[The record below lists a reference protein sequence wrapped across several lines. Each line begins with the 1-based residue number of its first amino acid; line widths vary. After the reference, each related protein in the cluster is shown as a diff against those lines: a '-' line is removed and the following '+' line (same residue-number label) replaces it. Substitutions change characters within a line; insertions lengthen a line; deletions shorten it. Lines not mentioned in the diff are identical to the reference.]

1 MRKLKNI
8 KAVKE
13 MLEGKHKTQTKKTVS
28 FDKNKEVVKRNAGDV
43 WTDEDGQKWEQKR
56 GYKVKL
62 GKLHKLRDDLKKFP
76 NCRKDVCTC
85 TDAGQV
91 DLKMKAYHGMCLD
104 CVIDMEHQ
112 LKMDGTY
119 DEYEKKKL
127 LANAEAWLKQAE
139 IEKDILKY
147 SIEANFIN
155 EDGSIEKWGG
165 LNKDEV
171 IERIETGFQ
180 KFKEDYIG
188 KLKTELDEKNTKELP
203 KQ

>member
-1 MRKLKNI
+1 MSKLKNI

-28 FDKNKEVVKRNAGDV
+28 FDKTKEVVKRNVGDV
-43 WTDEDGQKWEQKR
+43 WTDEDGQQWEQKR

-62 GKLHKLRDDLKKFP
+62 GKLHKLREDLKKFP
-76 NCRKDVCTC
+76 NCRKDECSC
-85 TDAGQV
+85 LDPGQA

-104 CVIDMEHQ
+104 CVVDMEHQ
-112 LKMDGTY
+112 MKLDGTY

-171 IERIETGFQ
+171 IERIENGFQ
-180 KFKEDYIG
+180 KFKEEYIG
-188 KLKTELDEKNTKELP
+188 KLKKELNE
-203 KQ
+203 KDS